1 MTSAMAK
8 LESAAGEGDKAR
20 TAAERLRAQV
30 TGLQERNDKYKEVGR
45 DTFSSLAW
53 SRAGSIPIPGKRESI
68 LFCHL

>member
-20 TAAERLRAQV
+20 TAAETLRAQV

-53 SRAGSIPIPGKRESI
+53 SRAGSIPIPGKRFFFAICS
-68 LFCHL
+68 H

>member
-8 LESAAGEGDKAR
+8 LESSAGEGDKAR

-45 DTFSSLAW
+45 DTFSGLGLG
-53 SRAGSIPIPGKRESI
+53 RFPF
-68 LFCHL
+68 L